1 MIKICAALKFEII
14 TIACTAG
21 WNSSGHVIGKFSG
34 NTTLDPMMLAKA
46 MAHESNSP
54 QHIISFSWAR
64 FDDGTKL
71 SLALITD

>member
-1 MIKICAALKFEII
+1 MINICAALKFEIK

-46 MAHESNSP
+46 MALPSN
-54 QHIISFSWAR
+54 ANE
-64 FDDGTKL
+64 L
-71 SLALITD
+71 TDMAVIPHNI